1 MGGSGT
7 ILSSGVVTFLFAYI
21 MLGAFCF
28 SVLPRPLNLAVSG
41 VIVGLA
47 VVILALRRAQ
57 VGRDRLVERAL

>member
-28 SVLPRPLNLAVSG
+28 GMLPHPLNLAVSG
-41 VIVGLA
+41 IIVGLA
-47 VVILALRRAQ
+47 VAILALRRAQ
-57 VGRDRLVERAL
+57 VRRGRLVERAL